1 MKILLITTALL
12 LSVSLLN
19 AQEKKEVD
27 TYKIAF
33 FSKDASGVF
42 KEMSGT
48 VETSKPGVPTAF
60 NLDIDVASINT
71 GNGVQ
76 NKHAKSSE
84 WFDAK
89 KYDKISFK
97 SSEIIKNEEGV
108 FANGMLNLHGVSK
121 EVSLPLEIS
130 LKDGKYF
137 YKTKFSVKRAAYNL
151 GPKSKVSPVIKII
164 AALTLKQ

>member
-12 LSVSLLN
+12 LSVSYLN

-89 KYDKISFK
+89 KYAKISFS
-97 SSEIIKNEEGV
+97 SSEIVKNEEGL
-108 FANGMLNLHGVSK
+108 FA
-121 EVSLPLEIS
+121 
-130 LKDGKYF
+130 
-137 YKTKFSVKRAAYNL
+137 
-151 GPKSKVSPVIKII
+151 
-164 AALTLKQ
+164 

>member
-1 MKILLITTALL
+1 MKILLITTVLL
-12 LSVSLLN
+12 LSVSNLN

-42 KEMSGT
+42 KEMSGI

-84 WFDAK
+84 W
-89 KYDKISFK
+89 IV
-97 SSEIIKNEEGV
+97 KNEEGL
-108 FANGMLNLHGVSK
+108 FAKGTLDLHGVSK
-121 EVSLPLEIS
+121 EVSLPIEIS

-137 YKTKFSVKRAAYNL
+137 YKTKFSVKRSAYNL
-151 GPKSKVSPVIKII
+151 GPESKVSPTIKII

>member
-12 LSVSLLN
+12 LSVSYLN

-71 GNGVQ
+71 CNGVYILDRNCDSQ
-76 NKHAKSSE
+76 
-84 WFDAK
+84 FL
-89 KYDKISFK
+89 
-97 SSEIIKNEEGV
+97 G
-108 FANGMLNLHGVSK
+108 
-121 EVSLPLEIS
+121 
-130 LKDGKYF
+130 
-137 YKTKFSVKRAAYNL
+137 TVKQMDNL
-151 GPKSKVSPVIKII
+151 GNITTI
-164 AALTLKQ
+164 